1 MSAVA
6 DTDNLAFLGRSAML
20 RGFRQQ
26 AEALGLNAFALATE
40 VGLDPAVLAN
50 PDLHVPVR
58 AMVEMFEL
66 AAERG
71 RSPEFALRV
80 VAQRKISNLGLIA
93 LLAREEPTL
102 RQALRSLQRYLW
114 LQNEGLDM
122 IFEEVDG
129 GVLLQGQAYVPMR
142 RQAVDLYVGMLLVFV
157 RELIGEQWR
166 PREIYLPYPA
176 PERLEPYGEV
186 FKIRPR
192 FGYDQPGVLIDAEDL
207 DTRLPNA
214 DPDIVSQLRRQL
226 ETATRTRKTGFVA
239 GVRSLIETRLASG
252 DHEIGRI
259 AALLGLSARSFQRR
273 LAEHGVTYS
282 QLLEETRRSSVA
294 VLLAERERSI
304 ERVSYLLGFATP
316 SSFNQWFKQR
326 FGCTPSAFRARDLTS

>member
-1 MSAVA
+1 MAASG
-6 DTDNLAFLGRSAML
+6 TLENPAFLGRSAML

-26 AEALGLNAFALATE
+26 AEAAGLNPFELAAE
-40 VGLDPAVLAN
+40 VGLEPSALTN

-58 AMVEMFEL
+58 AMADMFEL

-71 RSPEFALRV
+71 RTPDFALRV

-114 LQNEGLDM
+114 LHNEGLDM
-122 IFEEVDG
+122 IMEEVDG
-129 GVLLQGQAYVPMR
+129 GVLVRAHLYVPAR
-142 RQAVDLYVGMLLVFV
+142 RQTVDLFIGMLLVFI
-157 RELIGEQWR
+157 RQLIGGQWR
-166 PREIYLPYPA
+166 PREIYLPYAA
-176 PERLEPYGEV
+176 PERLQPYFEV
-186 FKIRPR
+186 FGVTPQ
-192 FGYDQPGVLIDAEDL
+192 FGHDEGGVLIDAEDL

-214 DPDIVSQLRRQL
+214 DPDMVTQLRRQL

-252 DHEIGRI
+252 EHGIGRI
-259 AALLGLSARSFQRR
+259 AALLGLSSRSFQRR
-273 LAEHGVTYS
+273 LAEHGVSYS
-282 QLLEETRRSSVA
+282 ALLEETRRASVKA
-294 VLLAERERSI
+294 LLSERERSI
-304 ERVSYLLGFATP
+304 ERVSHLLGFGAP

-326 FGCTPSAFRARDLTS
+326 YGCTPSAYRARLP